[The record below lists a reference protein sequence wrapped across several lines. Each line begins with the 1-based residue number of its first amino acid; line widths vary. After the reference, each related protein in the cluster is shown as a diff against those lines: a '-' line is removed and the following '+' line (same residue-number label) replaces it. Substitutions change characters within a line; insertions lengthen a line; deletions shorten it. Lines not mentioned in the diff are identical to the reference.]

1 MPTHSCLSF
10 LVQEKSLIVSV
21 AVLGLLHTGQ
31 SFFQNDRISISEGKM
46 TPKTTRERS
55 SPAGPSAEFSQG
67 QMQTS
72 DELAFLRKVQQA
84 PLIYRQVVKASG
96 IPKVRKERDPGP
108 GLLFSPVP
116 PCSLV
121 KAWRTLLI
129 KQPQASQG
137 YAEVPMVLIPM
148 QPVILR
154 V

>member
-21 AVLGLLHTGQ
+21 AVLGLLQAGQ

-55 SPAGPSAEFSQG
+55 SPADPSAEFSQG

-72 DELAFLRKVQQA
+72 DELVFLRKVQQA

-96 IPKVRKERDPGP
+96 IPKVRKRKRSRPWAFVLP
-108 GLLFSPVP
+108 S
-116 PCSLV
+116 
-121 KAWRTLLI
+121 
-129 KQPQASQG
+129 AS
-137 YAEVPMVLIPM
+137 V
-148 QPVILR
+148 
-154 V
+154 